1 MATRTR
7 TCPHPEGGWGVT
19 HGIATCRAC
28 GVRRFVDYGALRLPG
43 QAVATGERVFA
54 TGPSAAVP
62 GWHDGATTTE
72 VRM

>member
-1 MATRTR
+1 MAARTR

-19 HGIATCRAC
+19 DGLATCRAC
-28 GVRRFVDYGALRLPG
+28 GVRRFLDYGALRLPG
-43 QAVATGERVFA
+43 QAVASGESPQH
-54 TGPSAAVP
+54 PSWRVP